1 MFVKETL
8 LKFKLHIEMHTL
20 IVETSI
26 PHSHQ
31 WTSHP
36 DKKLIRKI
44 MEQKYIMIQ
53 MEITDKE
60 NENGTN
66 PQM

>member
-1 MFVKETL
+1 LNRGKA
-8 LKFKLHIEMHTL
+8 
-20 IVETSI
+20 
-26 PHSHQ
+26 
-31 WTSHP
+31 
-36 DKKLIRKI
+36 IR
-44 MEQKYIMIQ
+44 Q